1 MMKNRFLRQM
11 ALNWTSCMVIL
22 SLCLPL
28 GILLP
33 AGPALAAEGNSV
45 KLEPSK
51 ESVPVGEEFNVKVIL
66 KTVEN
71 TDSFGCCI
79 LWNGNGLIECTGVG
93 EGTFYNS
100 VGQTM
105 IVGNKDYDPYE
116 GWTEVQDK
124 NTLKSE
130 YRMVSVA
137 ILGDKAPA
145 KEDTV
150 LNLKFKAR
158 EAGDVNI
165 QFVKKKKNCT
175 GSECSLPQLVLTTGG
190 TPKLLTIASTDARIT
205 VTGSGGGSGG
215 DGGGSSGDGGS
226 SSSPDKPNL
235 IIEQIDPVKVNNT
248 YTVNY
253 KVTNRGGVKSGDFR
267 TGLYISDNGTPYATE
282 DVKSLEPNASYS
294 GAFNEYVLNSL
305 GPEDVIKVW
314 ADDNGKLTQ
323 GGNDDHYDTWPYY
336 DVIASK
342 IDMNWIEEGQTYEI
356 KYKIKNLGSKEFQ
369 ASNTGLLVN
378 GKTEIQTCPALAGGE
393 EYEGKF
399 GPVTLSASGAD
410 TVKVCADTLGVVEE
424 AREDNNCQE
433 AEWPATGSGAGQPAG
448 GQSSGGQPAGGNASS
463 NTTQGSGNTAQAQST
478 VASAAM
484 PQIPETRPATPGIT
498 ISWDYI
504 GGFIGLIFLVGL
516 LGYVFGRL
524 MTER

>member
-45 KLEPSK
+45 KLEPSA
-51 ESVPVGEEFNVKVIL
+51 ESVTVGSKFNVKVQL

-71 TDSFGCCI
+71 TDTFACCI
-79 LWNGNGLIECTGVG
+79 LWKGNGRIKCTGVE
-93 EGTFYNS
+93 EGTFYKS
-100 VGQTM
+100 VGPTL
-105 IVGNKDYDPYE
+105 IIGDKNFDPYE

-124 NTLKSE
+124 NSLKYE
-130 YRMVSVA
+130 YRLVA
-137 ILGDKAPA
+137 VALTGDKAPPA
-145 KEDTV
+145 EDTV
-150 LNLKFKAR
+150 LNLKFVA
-158 EAGDVNI
+158 EAAGDVNI
-165 QFVKKKKNCT
+165 QFVKKQNNCT

-190 TPKLLTIASTDARIT
+190 SSKLLTIASTDARIT
-205 VTGSGGGSGG
+205 VTGSGGGG
-215 DGGGSSGDGGS
+215 DGGGGS

-294 GAFNEYVLNSL
+294 GNFNEYALNSL

-369 ASNTGLLVN
+369 ASNTRILVN

-410 TVKVCADTLGVVEE
+410 TIEVCADTLGGVEE
-424 AREDNNCQE
+424 AREDNNCRE
-433 AEWPATGSGAGQPAG
+433 AEWPAAGSGAGQPAG
-448 GQSSGGQPAGGNASS
+448 GQSSGGQTGGDNASS
-463 NTTQGSGNTAQAQST
+463 NTTQGSGNAAQAQST
-478 VASAAM
+478 VAPAAM